1 MIGFIEQY
9 RDPAGSRAEFEGIV
23 ALADKEAT
31 KKLSKLVKSSEELS
45 QSCRGLATSVTKR
58 DWALWR
64 VRDSRHR
71 TSLQYTVNSI
81 LDRLLLSLL
90 TLKSFGVLL
99 ERGIP
104 GVPTS
109 PTYAGNYSTK

>member
-1 MIGFIEQY
+1 VIGFVEQY

-31 KKLSKLVKSSEELS
+31 KKLSKMVESSEEFIAELPWV
-45 QSCRGLATSVTKR
+45 ATSVTKR

-64 VRDSRHR
+64 VRGSRR
-71 TSLQYTVNSI
+71 QTSLQYTVNSV
-81 LDRLLLSLL
+81 LGRLFLPFL
-90 TLKSFGVLL
+90 TLKSIGVLL

-104 GVPTS
+104 GYQP
-109 PTYAGNYSTK
+109 P